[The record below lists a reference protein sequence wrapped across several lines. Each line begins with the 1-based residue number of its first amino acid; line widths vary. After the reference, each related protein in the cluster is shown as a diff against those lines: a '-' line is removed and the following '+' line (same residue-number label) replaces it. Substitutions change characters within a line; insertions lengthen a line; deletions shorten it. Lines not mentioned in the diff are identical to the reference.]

1 MDVQTKSSRSLQKR
15 LVIAIL
21 VASSA
26 ITTLFTAI
34 SFYMD
39 YRVEMSSLESAFVN
53 IQHSSVESLAQ
64 SLYDFNSE
72 SVQTQING
80 IMGIS
85 DIAKVVVFGEDGKAY
100 AHARTDDSKDKIK
113 SYVGLE
119 KLFDERRSV
128 KIYSLMNPK
137 VPAQQIGTLSVEAT
151 QRNMLVRLSNKAL
164 YFFLTQGLKTLLVSL
179 IIMWIFNLLVTQH
192 LRHTVEYLE
201 SYNFESEEPG
211 EPLALD
217 RVPPRHFDELDALVG
232 TVNTLSARL
241 HYFNSRVQE
250 QFHRKEQE
258 IRDQRA
264 IASNVVKLA
273 TLGEMAG
280 GIAHEINNP
289 LHIIKGYND
298 ILVDQLGQGIMD
310 REVLHRASLVIDRNT
325 NRIARIV
332 TSLLM
337 FSRKGDQEVFEDSS
351 MVRLIDQVVSI
362 TQPLAE
368 NHGIRFLAEVQELDE
383 SSLVE
388 CNQVQ
393 IAQVLINIISNAID
407 AIVEK
412 DVREPW
418 IRVVGRSTDNGVQI
432 EVIDCGEG
440 IPEDVA
446 IRMFEPFF
454 TTKEVGKGTG
464 LGLSMS
470 LGIVEQHG
478 GQLFLDKNSQ
488 HTSFVM
494 ELPYKQLKRSTRV
507 KRGSSSLAS

>member
-1 MDVQTKSSRSLQKR
+1 MGEKRKISRSLRKR
-15 LVIAIL
+15 LVITIL

-26 ITTLFTAI
+26 LTTLFTAI

-39 YRVEMSSLESAFVN
+39 YRVEMNSLESTFVS
-53 IQHSSVESLAQ
+53 IKHSSVGAIAQ
-64 SLYDFNSE
+64 SLYDFNAE
-72 SVQTQING
+72 AVQTQIHG
-80 IMGIS
+80 ITGIS
-85 DIAKVVVFGEDGKAY
+85 DVMKVVVFGEDGRVY
-100 AHARTDDSKDKIK
+100 AQAMADEAKGAVR

-119 KLFDERRSV
+119 KIFNERRSV
-128 KIYSLMNPK
+128 KIYPLMNPMA
-137 VPAQQIGTLSVEAT
+137 PAHQIGTLSVEAS
-151 QRNMLVRLSNKAL
+151 QRNIFVRLSNKAI
-164 YFFLTQGLKTLLVSL
+164 YFFLTQGLKTFLVSL
-179 IIMWIFNLLVTQH
+179 IIMWIFQYLVTQH
-192 LRHTVEYLE
+192 LLHIVEYLGI
-201 SYNFESEEPG
+201 YHFETKEPS
-211 EPLALD
+211 EPLALN
-217 RVPPRHFDELDALVG
+217 RLPPRHPDELDSLVE
-232 TVNTLSARL
+232 TINTLSQRL
-241 HYFNSRVQE
+241 HYFNSRMQQ

-310 REVLHRASLVIDRNT
+310 REVLHRASLVIDKNT
-325 NRIARIV
+325 HRIARIV
-332 TSLLM
+332 SSLLM
-337 FSRKGDQEVFEDSS
+337 FSRKGDPEIFEFISLP
-351 MVRLIDQVVSI
+351 RLIDQVVSI

-368 NHGIRFLAEVQELDE
+368 NHGIRFEADLDNLSEELR
-383 SSLVE
+383 VE

-393 IAQVLINIISNAID
+393 IAQVLINIINNAID
-407 AIVEK
+407 AIV
-412 DVREPW
+412 DHGRRDPW
-418 IRVVGRSTDNGVQI
+418 IRVVGRSVQDKVLI

-446 IRMFEPFF
+446 GKMFEPFF

-478 GQLFLDKNSQ
+478 GKLYLDKQNP
-488 HTSFVM
+488 HTCFIM
-494 ELPYKQLKRSTRV
+494 ELPYQHRKAQR
-507 KRGSSSLAS
+507 AS